1 MIHSPRINHSMTIE
15 SPSQSPPSFEN
26 LAPMK
31 TIQPTSSYMHT
42 MNVYEHSS
50 ATFEPH
56 SSRVNF

>member
-1 MIHSPRINHSMTIE
+1 MTHSPQINHSMTIE

-31 TIQPTSSYMHT
+31 TIQATSSYMHA

-50 ATFEPH
+50 
-56 SSRVNF
+56 RVNF